1 MTAIHVEALELA
13 RPDGGF
19 RLGPVDLQ
27 LESGSRTALVGP
39 SGSGKTT
46 LLRCLAGLDA
56 PQRGSIRFDAR
67 IVTER
72 GRNVIDGSA
81 RGIGFV
87 FQDGALWP
95 HLDALGHL
103 RFVNPTLAER
113 EALALLDRVGLGAHA
128 ERRPAQLSGG
138 EGQRLAL
145 ARALAGAPKVLLL
158 DEPLG
163 AVDVHLRDDLAML
176 VRSIALEQGLTLV
189 VVTHDRDEALAM
201 ADRLV
206 VLRDGRIVERGAS
219 RDLVKQPGTAF
230 TARFLGRAVCLPLWR
245 DEGGTWRSLLT
256 TLTSRDPSGLTHVVL
271 PGDVEVTTAADATR
285 GRVLQCIHDPIGPR
299 RVIVEVD
306 GYGIVALAES
316 DLAEG
321 ELVGIRLRGE
331 PRLLPTDVSPSHAAD
346 RTGSGGMN
354 P

>member
-27 LESGSRTALVGP
+27 LESASRTALVGP

-56 PQRGSIRFDAR
+56 PQRGTIRFDAR
-67 IVTER
+67 IVAEL

-103 RFVNPTLAER
+103 RFVNPSLAER
-113 EALALLDRVGLGAHA
+113 EALALLDRVGLGAHS

-206 VLRDGRIVERGAS
+206 VLRDGQIIERGAS

-245 DEGGTWRSLLT
+245 GEDGVWRSLLT
-256 TLTSRDPSGLTHVVL
+256 TLTSRDPNGLTHVVM
-271 PGDVEVTTAADATR
+271 PGDVEVTTAAGAAR
-285 GRVLQCIHDPIGPR
+285 GRILQCIHDPIGPR

-306 GYGIVALAES
+306 GHGIVALAES
-316 DLAEG
+316 DCAEG

-331 PRLLPTDVSPSHAAD
+331 PRLLPADVSPSHAAD
-346 RTGSGGMN
+346 RTGVGGMN
-354 P
+354 R